1 MGENYIDEIIKD
13 EFDKHVKPV
22 IKEESLTYFMALTMS
37 HFEKVRRY
45 MWPATHLDFELLTTI
60 DYSEISFNS
69 EVSDI
74 IEITSNNSNRYKEEE
89 ILYLTL
95 RTMYKVIWKLDML
108 LLLHLEECVEK
119 NYKWN
124 YLIAGLAQN
133 KLEGMY
139 YYLTDMPYWLRNEH
153 IGLLHSP
160 PLGLEMRK
168 LLSVEVAMHKAN
180 DIQASYRSLGKNKM
194 IFLDFGLY
202 VYLTEWC
209 ELVLSGYRI
218 RKYCEENDYSLTEPV
233 KTGAGLF
240 CAIADILANKCETYD
255 LPMMMN
261 FDKHDPLIAKEI
273 VTSQIDFILA
283 HEYGHIIIDE
293 ESDDLNDE
301 IRADDVALKWIK
313 NSKMEAQI
321 LNKGHD
327 VKLEIENN
335 DIQSVRIENR
345 KVEAIELL
353 FIFYDLY
360 YYVCKER
367 GYKLLKKQMLRM
379 IACRRKN
386 IRQYVNEESPLLV
399 EYADELATRIKTIID
414 LANEKE

>member
-13 EFDKHVKPV
+13 EFDKYVKPV
-22 IKEESLTYFMALTMS
+22 IKEDSLTYFMALTMS
-37 HFEKVRRY
+37 NFEKVSRY
-45 MWPATHLDFELLTTI
+45 MWPAAHIDFELLTTI
-60 DYSEISFNS
+60 DYSKISFNS
-69 EVSDI
+69 EVSEI

-89 ILYLTL
+89 LLYLIL
-95 RTMYKVIWKLDML
+95 RTMYKVVWKLDML
-108 LLLHLEECVEK
+108 LLLHLEECVET

-133 KLEGMY
+133 RLEGKY

-160 PLGLEMRK
+160 PPELEIEK
-168 LLSVEVAMHKAN
+168 ILSVEVAMHKAN
-180 DIQASYRSLGKNKM
+180 DIQASCRSLGRNKI

-209 ELVLSGYRI
+209 ELILSGYRI

-240 CAIADILANKCETYD
+240 CAIADILANKSETYN

-261 FDKHDPLIAKEI
+261 FDKHDPLIVKEI

-293 ESDDLNDE
+293 EVDELNNE
-301 IRADDVALKWIK
+301 IRADSVALEWIK
-313 NSKMEAQI
+313 NSKMTAQI
-321 LNKGHD
+321 LNKSQD

-335 DIQSVRIENR
+335 DIQSPNMENR

-360 YYVCKER
+360 YYVCKAR
-367 GYKLLKKQMLRM
+367 GDKPLKKKMLSM
-379 IACRRKN
+379 IDCRRKN
-386 IRQYVNEESPLLV
+386 IRRYVNEESPLLV
-399 EYADELATRIKTIID
+399 EYADELAMRIKTIID
-414 LANEKE
+414 AANEKE